1 MQNKQHTV
9 INLPTLS
16 VGASCHSGANQPQ
29 YTTKSSLFSPY
40 SRTKLYYLSMFH
52 ILFIFN
58 PVHIYRKKSLRI
70 EAKTADFAA
79 LNRVL
84 RLIFIHIIQ
93 SFLYTICTNYTKA
106 HTKKQ
111 SRKSR
116 EKAFLSTFYFVHSDR
131 FFYTQDKKWYSFTHK
146 NPLQSKIEAH
156 KIFL

>member
-1 MQNKQHTV
+1 MEQISRNTPLKAPYFHHIVAQNYTICPCSIFYLYLILCIFIPK
-9 INLPTLS
+9 
-16 VGASCHSGANQPQ
+16 SC
-29 YTTKSSLFSPY
+29 
-40 SRTKLYYLSMFH
+40 
-52 ILFIFN
+52 
-58 PVHIYRKKSLRI
+58 KKSLRI

-131 FFYTQDKKWYSFTHK
+131 FFYTQDKK
-146 NPLQSKIEAH
+146 
-156 KIFL
+156 